1 MKPFPPKGTRDYL
14 PAQIR
19 ARDRVVA
26 TVKRVFESFG
36 YAPLETPA
44 LERLDVLTGKYGD
57 EADRL
62 IFRILKRGAAGERG
76 QADLGLRYDLT
87 VPLARV
93 MAANQDLPKPFKR
106 YQIQPVW
113 RAERPQRGRF
123 REFVQCDVDCVGT
136 ASVLADAEMIAVMHE
151 TLAALGFTDYRI
163 SLNHRKILSAF
174 MDYAGV
180 PAESKSGTIREIDKL
195 DKVGRDGVEAGLAG
209 IGISKPAADEIIG
222 VLFDPKNNG
231 SYQYYIP
238 AAKAYTDYNKGYGE
252 GFEGCSEMEKLAEYV
267 IEGFGVPDDVLSFD
281 LHMARGLDYY
291 TGPIYEAYVAEG
303 GLGSVAGGGRYDRL
317 IAQLGGPDLPATG
330 TSFGLERI
338 TTLLAARDVA
348 GEGGPA
354 DVLVAVYDESVLKDA
369 LNVAAEIR
377 AAGTTCEVYLG
388 PAAKLAKQFSYAD
401 AKGIPFVVV
410 VGPDEVARNVVQV
423 KELASREQK
432 EVPRAGLVSAL
443 RAILKRD

>member
-1 MKPFPPKGTRDYL
+1 MKPSPPKGTRDYL
-14 PAQIR
+14 AGPLR
-19 ARDRVVA
+19 ARDAVIA

-123 REFVQCDVDCVGT
+123 REFIQCDVDCVGT

-151 TLAALGFTDYRI
+151 TLAALGFENYRV
-163 SLNHRKILSAF
+163 SLNNRKILSAF
-174 MDYAGV
+174 MDYAAV
-180 PAESKSGTIREIDKL
+180 PAELKFAAIRAMDKL
-195 DKVGRDGVEAGLAG
+195 DKVGKEGVEAELSANG
-209 IGISKPAADEIIG
+209 IPKPAADEIMG
-222 VLFDPKNNG
+222 VLFDPKNSG
-231 SYQYYIP
+231 RVDYYLN
-238 AAKAYTDYNKGYGE
+238 AAQAFAGDYAE
-252 GFEGCSEMEKLAEYV
+252 GREGVAEMQNLAKYLDY
-267 IEGFGVPDDVLSFD
+267 FGVPDGVLSYD

-303 GLGSVAGGGRYDRL
+303 GVGSVAGGGRYDRL

-330 TSFGLERI
+330 TSFGLERVVA
-338 TTLLAARDVA
+338 LRAGREAAA
-348 GEGGPA
+348 ESGGYA
-354 DVLVAVYDESVLKDA
+354 DALVAVYDESVLQDA
-369 LNVAAEIR
+369 LEVAAEIR
-377 AAGTTCEVYLG
+377 AVGAKCEIYLE
-388 PAAKLAKQFSYAD
+388 PSAKLAKQFSYAD
-401 AKGIPFVVV
+401 AKGIPYVVV
-410 VGPDEVARNVVQV
+410 VGPDEVAKGVVQL
-423 KELASREQK
+423 KDLAKREQV
-432 EVPRAGLVSAL
+432 EVPRAELA
-443 RAILKRD
+443 AAFTKILEPT

>member
-1 MKPFPPKGTRDYL
+1 MKPQPPKGTRDYL
-14 PAQIR
+14 PAQLR
-19 ARDRVVA
+19 TRDRVIA
-26 TVKRVFESFG
+26 TVKEVFESYG

-62 IFRILKRGAAGERG
+62 IFRILKRGKGGERG

-93 MAANQDLPKPFKR
+93 MAANQDIPKPFKR

-123 REFVQCDVDCVGT
+123 REFIQCDVDCVGT
-136 ASVLADAEMIAVMHE
+136 ASMLADAEMVAVMHE
-151 TLAALGFTDYRI
+151 TLAALGFENYRV
-163 SLNHRKILSAF
+163 SVNNRKILSAF
-174 MDYAGV
+174 MDYAAV
-180 PAESKSGTIREIDKL
+180 PAELKFAAIRAMDKL
-195 DKVGRDGVEAGLAG
+195 DKVGKDGVEAELAA
-209 IGISKPAADEIIG
+209 SDVPETAAGEIMG
-222 VLFDPKNNG
+222 VLFDPKNSG
-231 SYQYYIP
+231 LVDYYLN
-238 AAKAYTDYNKGYGE
+238 AAQAFAGDYEE
-252 GFEGCSEMEKLAEYV
+252 GREGVAEMRELAEYLNY
-267 IEGFGVPDDVLSFD
+267 FRVPDEILSFD

-291 TGPIYEAYVAEG
+291 TGPIYEAHVAEG
-303 GLGSVAGGGRYDRL
+303 GVGSVGGGGRYDRL

-338 TTLLAARDVA
+338 TALLATREAA
-348 GEGGPA
+348 AAEGGPA

-377 AAGTTCEVYLG
+377 AAGTTCEVYLE
-388 PAAKLAKQFSYAD
+388 PAAKLAKQFGYAD
-401 AKGIPFVVV
+401 AKGIPLVVV

>member
-1 MKPFPPKGTRDYL
+1 MKPLPPKGTRDHL
-14 PAQIR
+14 PAQVRTR
-19 ARDRVVA
+19 AGVIA

-57 EADRL
+57 EADQL

-76 QADLGLRYDLT
+76 EADLGLRYDLT

-113 RAERPQRGRF
+113 RAERPQKGRF

-136 ASVLADAEMIAVMHE
+136 TSVLADAEMVAVMHE
-151 TLAALGFTDYRI
+151 TFAALGFRDYRI
-163 SLNHRKILSAF
+163 SINHRKILSAF

-180 PAESKSGTIREIDKL
+180 PAELKFAAIRAMDKL
-195 DKVGRDGVEAGLAG
+195 DKISRDGVEAELAASD
-209 IGISKPAADEIIG
+209 IPKPAADEIMG
-222 VLFDPKNNG
+222 VLFDPKNSG
-231 SYQYYIP
+231 LIDYYLN
-238 AAKAYTDYNKGYGE
+238 AAQAFAGE
-252 GFEGCSEMEKLAEYV
+252 YDEGREGVAEMRSLAEYLNY
-267 IEGFGVPDDVLSFD
+267 FGVPDGVLSFD

-291 TGPIYEAYVAEG
+291 TGPIYEAFVAEG
-303 GLGSVAGGGRYDRL
+303 GVGSVAGGGRYDHL

-338 TTLLAARDVA
+338 ITLLAERETA
-348 GEGGPA
+348 GAAAAA
-354 DVLVAVYDESVLKDA
+354 DVLVAVYDESVLQDA
-369 LNVAAEIR
+369 LRVAREIR
-377 AAGTTCEVYLG
+377 TAGARCEVYLD
-388 PAAKLAKQFSYAD
+388 PSVKLGKQFGYAD

-410 VGPDEVARNVVQV
+410 VGPDELGRGVIQIKDLTR
-423 KELASREQK
+423 REQK
-432 EVPRAGLVSAL
+432 EIPRGDLVKT
-443 RAILKRD
+443 IIEVLKE

>member
-1 MKPFPPKGTRDYL
+1 MKPQPPKGTRDYL
-14 PAQIR
+14 PAEIR
-19 ARDRVVA
+19 TRDRVIA
-26 TVKRVFESFG
+26 TVRRVFESYG

-62 IFRILKRGAAGERG
+62 IFRILKRGKAGERG
-76 QADLGLRYDLT
+76 EADLGLRYDLT

-93 MAANQDLPKPFKR
+93 MAANQEITKPFKR

-123 REFVQCDVDCVGT
+123 REFIQCDVDCVGT
-136 ASVLADAEMIAVMHE
+136 ASMLADAEMVAVMHE
-151 TLAALGFTDYRI
+151 TLAALGFENYRV
-163 SLNHRKILSAF
+163 SVNNRKILSAF
-174 MDYAGV
+174 MDYAAV
-180 PAESKSGTIREIDKL
+180 PAELKFAAIRAMDKL
-195 DKVGRDGVEAGLAG
+195 DKVGKDGVEAELAA
-209 IGISKPAADEIIG
+209 SDVPETAAGEIMG
-222 VLFDPKNNG
+222 VLFDPKNSG
-231 SYQYYIP
+231 RIDYYLN
-238 AAKAYTDYNKGYGE
+238 AAQAFASDYEE
-252 GFEGCSEMEKLAEYV
+252 GREGVAEMQKLAEYLNY
-267 IEGFGVPDDVLSFD
+267 FRVPDGVLSFD

-303 GLGSVAGGGRYDRL
+303 GVGSVAGGGRYDRL

-330 TSFGLERI
+330 TSFGLDRI
-338 TTLLAARDVA
+338 TTLLAAREA
-348 GEGGPA
+348 APGEGGPA

-369 LNVAAEIR
+369 LTVAAEIR
-377 AAGTTCEVYLG
+377 AAGATCEVYLE
-388 PAAKLAKQFSYAD
+388 PAAKLAKQFGYAD

-443 RAILKRD
+443 RTVLKRD

>member
-1 MKPFPPKGTRDYL
+1 MKPQPPKGTRDYS

-19 ARDRVVA
+19 TRDGVVA
-26 TVKRVFESFG
+26 TVRRVFESFG

-62 IFRILKRGAAGERG
+62 IFRILKRGKAGERG
-76 QADLGLRYDLT
+76 EADLGLRYDLT

-93 MAANQDLPKPFKR
+93 MAANQDIPKPFKR

-123 REFVQCDVDCVGT
+123 REFIQCDVDSVGS
-136 ASVLADAEMIAVMHE
+136 ASMLADAEMVAVMHE
-151 TLAALGFTDYRI
+151 TLAALGFKNYRI
-163 SLNHRKILSAF
+163 SVNHRKILSAF

-180 PAESKSGTIREIDKL
+180 PPALKLAAMRAMDKL
-195 DKVGRDGVEAGLAG
+195 DKVGKEGVEAELSASD
-209 IGISKPAADEIIG
+209 IPEPAAEEIMG
-222 VLFDPKNNG
+222 ALFDADNTG
-231 SYQYYIP
+231 RIDYYFNTAQAFP
-238 AAKAYTDYNKGYGE
+238 GDYEE
-252 GFEGCSEMEKLAEYV
+252 GREGVAEMHKLAEYLSY
-267 IEGFGVPDDVLSFD
+267 FRVPDDVLSFD

-291 TGPIYEAYVAEG
+291 TGPIYEAFVAEG

-330 TSFGLERI
+330 TSFGLDRI
-338 TTLLAARDVA
+338 TTLLAAHKA
-348 GEGGPA
+348 GAGDGGPA
-354 DVLVAVYDESVLKDA
+354 AVLVAVYDETVLKDA

-377 AAGTTCEVYLG
+377 AAGATCEVYLE

-443 RAILKRD
+443 TALFNRD

>member
-1 MKPFPPKGTRDYL
+1 MKPLPPKGTRDHL
-14 PAQIR
+14 PMQVRTR
-19 ARDRVVA
+19 ADVIA

-44 LERLDVLTGKYGD
+44 VERLDVLTGKYGD

-76 QADLGLRYDLT
+76 EADLGLRYDLT

-113 RAERPQRGRF
+113 RAERPQKGRF

-136 ASVLADAEMIAVMHE
+136 ASVLADAEMVAVMHE
-151 TLAALGFTDYRI
+151 TLAALAFRDYRI
-163 SLNHRKILSAF
+163 SINHRKILSAF

-180 PAESKSGTIREIDKL
+180 PAEFKFAAIRAMDKL
-195 DKVGRDGVEAGLAG
+195 DKVGRDGVEAELASSD
-209 IGISKPAADEIIG
+209 IPKPAADEIMG
-222 VLFDPKNNG
+222 VMFDPKNSG
-231 SYQYYIP
+231 RIDYYLN
-238 AAKAYTDYNKGYGE
+238 AAQAFAGE
-252 GFEGCSEMEKLAEYV
+252 YDEGRAGVAEMRDLAEYLTYA
-267 IEGFGVPDDVLSFD
+267 GVPDDVLSFD

-291 TGPIYEAYVAEG
+291 TGPIYEAFVAEG
-303 GLGSVAGGGRYDRL
+303 GVGSVGGGGRYDRL

-338 TTLLAARDVA
+338 ITLLAEREAA
-348 GEGGPA
+348 GAAAAA
-354 DVLVAVYDESVLKDA
+354 DVLVAVYDESVLQDA
-369 LNVAAEIR
+369 LKVAAEIR
-377 AAGTTCEVYLG
+377 ATGAACEVYLD
-388 PAAKLAKQFSYAD
+388 PSAKLAKQFSYAD

-410 VGPDEVARNVVQV
+410 VGPDEVTKGVVQL
-423 KELASREQK
+423 KNLAKREQM
-432 EVPRAGLVSAL
+432 EVPRAEAAAAVAKTLE
-443 RAILKRD
+443 RK

>member
-1 MKPFPPKGTRDYL
+1 MKPLPPKGTRDHL

-19 ARDRVVA
+19 TRAGAVE

-76 QADLGLRYDLT
+76 EADLGLRYDLT

-113 RAERPQRGRF
+113 RAERPQKGRF

-136 ASVLADAEMIAVMHE
+136 ASVLADAEMVAVMHE
-151 TLAALGFTDYRI
+151 TLAALGFRDYRI
-163 SLNHRKILSAF
+163 SINHRKILSAF

-180 PAESKSGTIREIDKL
+180 PAERKFAAIRAMDKL
-195 DKVGRDGVEAGLAG
+195 DKVGRYGVEAELAASD
-209 IGISKPAADEIIG
+209 IPQPAADEIMG
-222 VLFDPKNNG
+222 VLFDPKNGGRIDFYLN
-231 SYQYYIP
+231 
-238 AAKAYTDYNKGYGE
+238 AAQAFAGNYDE
-252 GFEGCSEMEKLAEYV
+252 GREGVAEMRDLAEYLNY
-267 IEGFGVPDDVLSFD
+267 FGVPDGVLSFD

-291 TGPIYEAYVAEG
+291 TGPIYEAFAAEG
-303 GLGSVAGGGRYDRL
+303 GVGSVAGGGRYDHL
-317 IAQLGGPDLPATG
+317 IAQLGGPNLPATG

-338 TTLLAARDVA
+338 ITLLTERDTAGAAA
-348 GEGGPA
+348 AA
-354 DVLVAVYDESVLKDA
+354 DVLVAVYDESVLQYA
-369 LNVAAEIR
+369 LQVAREIR
-377 AAGTTCEVYLG
+377 AASAGCEVYLE
-388 PAAKLAKQFSYAD
+388 PSAKLAKQFSYAD

-410 VGPDEVARNVVQV
+410 VGPDEVAKGVVQL
-423 KELASREQK
+423 KDLAKREQV
-432 EVPRAGLVSAL
+432 EVPRAKVAAAVAKMLE
-443 RAILKRD
+443 RM

>member
-1 MKPFPPKGTRDYL
+1 MKPLPPKGTRDYL

-19 ARDRVVA
+19 TRGGVIE

-76 QADLGLRYDLT
+76 EADLGLRYDLT

-113 RAERPQRGRF
+113 RAERPQKGRF

-136 ASVLADAEMIAVMHE
+136 ASVLADAEMVAVMHE
-151 TLAALGFTDYRI
+151 TLAALGFKNYRI
-163 SLNHRKILSAF
+163 SVNHRKILSAF

-180 PAESKSGTIREIDKL
+180 PAELKFAAIRAMDKL
-195 DKVGRDGVEAGLAG
+195 DKVGRDGVEAELAA
-209 IGISKPAADEIIG
+209 SDVPEPAADEIMG
-222 VLFDPKNNG
+222 VLFDPKNSGRFN
-231 SYQYYIP
+231 YYLN
-238 AAKAYTDYNKGYGE
+238 AAQAFAGDYDE
-252 GFEGCSEMEKLAEYV
+252 GREGVADMHNLAEY
-267 IEGFGVPDDVLSFD
+267 IHHFGVPDDVVSFD

-291 TGPIYEAYVAEG
+291 TGPIYEAFVAEG
-303 GLGSVAGGGRYDRL
+303 GVGSVAGGGRYNQL

-330 TSFGLERI
+330 TSLGLERI
-338 TTLLAARDVA
+338 MTLLADRETGGGDVT
-348 GEGGPA
+348 
-354 DVLVAVYDESVLKDA
+354 DVLVAVYDESVLQDA
-369 LNVAAEIR
+369 LKAAAEIR
-377 AAGTTCEVYLG
+377 AAGAKCEVYLE
-388 PAAKLAKQFSYAD
+388 PSAKLAKQFSYAD

-410 VGPDEVARNVVQV
+410 VGPDEVAKGVVQL
-423 KELASREQK
+423 KDLAKREQV
-432 EVPRAGLVSAL
+432 EIPRADLAAAVANIIG
-443 RAILKRD
+443 RT

>member
-1 MKPFPPKGTRDYL
+1 MKPQPPKGTRDYL

-19 ARDRVVA
+19 TRGGVIE

-62 IFRILKRGAAGERG
+62 IFRILKRGAAGARG
-76 QADLGLRYDLT
+76 EADLGLRYDLT

-93 MAANQDLPKPFKR
+93 MAANQDIPKPFKR

-113 RAERPQRGRF
+113 RAERPQKGRF

-136 ASVLADAEMIAVMHE
+136 ASVLADAEMVAVMHE
-151 TLAALGFTDYRI
+151 TLAALGFKNYRI
-163 SLNHRKILSAF
+163 SVNHRKILSAF

-180 PAESKSGTIREIDKL
+180 PAELKFAAIRAMDKL
-195 DKVGRDGVEAGLAG
+195 DKVGRDGVEAELAA
-209 IGISKPAADEIIG
+209 SDVPEPAADEIMS
-222 VLFDPKNNG
+222 VLFDPKNSG
-231 SYQYYIP
+231 RFDYYLN
-238 AAKAYTDYNKGYGE
+238 AAQAFAGDYDE
-252 GFEGCSEMEKLAEYV
+252 GREGVADMHNLAEYV
-267 IEGFGVPDDVLSFD
+267 HHFGVPDDVVSFD

-291 TGPIYEAYVAEG
+291 TGPIYEAFVAEG
-303 GLGSVAGGGRYDRL
+303 GVGSVAGGGRYDHL

-338 TTLLAARDVA
+338 ITLLADRETA
-348 GEGGPA
+348 GGDAA
-354 DVLVAVYDESVLKDA
+354 DVLVAVYDKSVLQNA
-369 LNVAAEIR
+369 LEVAAEIR
-377 AAGTTCEVYLG
+377 GAGATCEVYLE
-388 PAAKLAKQFSYAD
+388 PSAKLAKQFGYAD

-410 VGPDEVARNVVQV
+410 VGPDEVAKGVVQL
-423 KELASREQK
+423 KDLAKREQV
-432 EVPRAGLVSAL
+432 EVPRADLATAVANIP
-443 RAILKRD
+443 RRT

>member
-1 MKPFPPKGTRDYL
+1 MKPLPPKGTRDYL

-19 ARDRVVA
+19 MRGGVIE

-76 QADLGLRYDLT
+76 EADLGLRYDLT

-113 RAERPQRGRF
+113 RAERPQKGRF

-136 ASVLADAEMIAVMHE
+136 ASVLADAEMVAVMHQ
-151 TLAALGFTDYRI
+151 TLAALGFKNYRI
-163 SLNHRKILSAF
+163 SVNHRKILSAF

-180 PAESKSGTIREIDKL
+180 PAELKFAAIRAMDKL
-195 DKVGRDGVEAGLAG
+195 DKVGRDGVEAELGA
-209 IGISKPAADEIIG
+209 SDVPEPAADEIMG
-222 VLFDPKNNG
+222 VLFDPNNSG
-231 SYQYYIP
+231 RFDYYLN
-238 AAKAYTDYNKGYGE
+238 AAQAFAGDYDE
-252 GFEGCSEMEKLAEYV
+252 GREGVADMRNLAEYV
-267 IEGFGVPDDVLSFD
+267 HHFGVPDDVVSFD

-291 TGPIYEAYVAEG
+291 TGPIYEAFVAEG
-303 GLGSVAGGGRYDRL
+303 GVGSVAGGGRYDQL

-338 TTLLAARDVA
+338 ITLLADR
-348 GEGGPA
+348 ETGGGDAA
-354 DVLVAVYDESVLKDA
+354 DVLVAVYDKSVLQNA
-369 LNVAAEIR
+369 LEVAAEIR
-377 AAGTTCEVYLG
+377 AAGAQCEVYLE
-388 PAAKLAKQFSYAD
+388 PSAKLAKQFSYAD

-410 VGPDEVARNVVQV
+410 VGPDEVAKGVVQL
-423 KELASREQK
+423 KDLAKREQV
-432 EVPRAGLVSAL
+432 EVPRADLAAAVAN
-443 RAILKRD
+443 ILGRT

>member
-1 MKPFPPKGTRDYL
+1 MKPLPPKGTRDYL

-19 ARDRVVA
+19 MRGGVIE
-26 TVKRVFESFG
+26 TVKRVFENFG

-76 QADLGLRYDLT
+76 EADLGLRYDLT

-113 RAERPQRGRF
+113 RAERPQKGRF

-136 ASVLADAEMIAVMHE
+136 ASVLADAEMVAVMHE
-151 TLAALGFTDYRI
+151 TLAALGFKNYRI
-163 SLNHRKILSAF
+163 SVNHRKILSAF

-180 PAESKSGTIREIDKL
+180 PAELKFAAIRAMDKL
-195 DKVGRDGVEAGLAG
+195 DKVGRDGVEAELGA
-209 IGISKPAADEIIG
+209 SDVPEPAADEIMG
-222 VLFDPKNNG
+222 VLFDPNNSG
-231 SYQYYIP
+231 RFDYYLN
-238 AAKAYTDYNKGYGE
+238 AAQAFAGDYDE
-252 GFEGCSEMEKLAEYV
+252 GREGVADMRNLAEYV
-267 IEGFGVPDDVLSFD
+267 HHFGVPDDVVSFD

-291 TGPIYEAYVAEG
+291 TGPIYEAFVAEG
-303 GLGSVAGGGRYDRL
+303 GVGSVAGGGRYDQL

-338 TTLLAARDVA
+338 ITLLADR
-348 GEGGPA
+348 ETGGGDAA
-354 DVLVAVYDESVLKDA
+354 DVLVAVYDKSVLQNA
-369 LNVAAEIR
+369 LEVAAEIR
-377 AAGTTCEVYLG
+377 AAGAQCEVYLE
-388 PAAKLAKQFSYAD
+388 PSAKLAKQFSYAD

-410 VGPDEVARNVVQV
+410 VGPDEVAKGVVQL
-423 KELASREQK
+423 KDLAKREQV
-432 EVPRAGLVSAL
+432 EVPRADLAAAVAN
-443 RAILKRD
+443 ILGRT

>member
-1 MKPFPPKGTRDYL
+1 MKPLPPKGTRDYL

-19 ARDRVVA
+19 TRGAVIE

-44 LERLDVLTGKYGD
+44 LERLDILTGKYGD

-76 QADLGLRYDLT
+76 EADLGLRYDLT

-113 RAERPQRGRF
+113 RAERPQKGRF

-136 ASVLADAEMIAVMHE
+136 ASVLADAEMVAVMHE
-151 TLAALGFTDYRI
+151 TLAALGFKNYRI
-163 SLNHRKILSAF
+163 SVNHRKILSAF

-180 PAESKSGTIREIDKL
+180 PTEHKLAAIRAMDKL
-195 DKVGRDGVEAGLAG
+195 DKVGRDGVEAELAA
-209 IGISKPAADEIIG
+209 SDVPEPAADEIMN
-222 VLFDPKNNG
+222 VLFDPKNSG
-231 SYQYYIP
+231 RFDYYLNT
-238 AAKAYTDYNKGYGE
+238 AQAFAGDYDE
-252 GFEGCSEMEKLAEYV
+252 GREGVADMRNLAEYV
-267 IEGFGVPDDVLSFD
+267 QHFGVPDDVVSFD

-291 TGPIYEAYVAEG
+291 TGPIYEAFVAEG
-303 GLGSVAGGGRYDRL
+303 GVGSVAGGGRYDHL
-317 IAQLGGPDLPATG
+317 IARFGGPDLPATG

-338 TTLLAARDVA
+338 MTLLADGETA
-348 GEGGPA
+348 GGDAA
-354 DVLVAVYDESVLKDA
+354 DVLVAVYDESVLPEA
-369 LNVAAEIR
+369 LAVAGEVR
-377 AAGTTCEVYLG
+377 AAGARCEVYLD
-388 PAAKLAKQFSYAD
+388 PSAKLAKQFGYAD

-410 VGPDEVARNVVQV
+410 VGPDEVAKGVVQL
-423 KELASREQK
+423 KDLAKREQV
-432 EVPRAGLVSAL
+432 EVPRADLAAAVAK
-443 RAILKRD
+443 ILGRI

>member
-1 MKPFPPKGTRDYL
+1 MKPLPPKGTRDHL
-14 PAQIR
+14 PAQVRTR
-19 ARDRVVA
+19 AGVIA

-57 EADRL
+57 EADQL

-76 QADLGLRYDLT
+76 EADLGLRYDLT

-113 RAERPQRGRF
+113 RAERPQKGRF

-136 ASVLADAEMIAVMHE
+136 TSVLADAEMVAVMHE
-151 TLAALGFTDYRI
+151 TFAALGFRDYRI
-163 SLNHRKILSAF
+163 SINHRKILSAF

-180 PAESKSGTIREIDKL
+180 PAELKFAAIRAMDKL
-195 DKVGRDGVEAGLAG
+195 DKIGRDGVEAELAASD
-209 IGISKPAADEIIG
+209 IPKPAADEIMG
-222 VLFDPKNNG
+222 VLFDPKNSG
-231 SYQYYIP
+231 LIDYYLN
-238 AAKAYTDYNKGYGE
+238 AAQAFAGE
-252 GFEGCSEMEKLAEYV
+252 YDEGREGVAEMRSLAEYLNY
-267 IEGFGVPDDVLSFD
+267 FGVPDGVLSFD

-291 TGPIYEAYVAEG
+291 TGPIYEAFVAEG
-303 GLGSVAGGGRYDRL
+303 GVGSVAGGGRYDHL

-338 TTLLAARDVA
+338 ITLLAERETA
-348 GEGGPA
+348 GAAAAA
-354 DVLVAVYDESVLKDA
+354 DVLVAVYDESVLQDA
-369 LNVAAEIR
+369 LRVAREIR
-377 AAGTTCEVYLG
+377 TAGARCEVYLD
-388 PAAKLAKQFSYAD
+388 PSVKLGKQFGYAD

-410 VGPDEVARNVVQV
+410 VGPDELGRGVIQIKDLTR
-423 KELASREQK
+423 REQK
-432 EVPRAGLVSAL
+432 EIPRGDLVKT
-443 RAILKRD
+443 IIEVLKE

>member
-1 MKPFPPKGTRDYL
+1 MKPQPPKGTRDYL

-26 TVKRVFESFG
+26 TVRRVFESFG

-57 EADRL
+57 EADHL
-62 IFRILKRGAAGERG
+62 IFRILKRGKAGERG
-76 QADLGLRYDLT
+76 EADLGLRYDLT

-93 MAANQDLPKPFKR
+93 MAANQDIPKPFKR

-123 REFVQCDVDCVGT
+123 REFIQCDVDCVGT
-136 ASVLADAEMIAVMHE
+136 ASMLADAEMVAVMHE
-151 TLAALGFTDYRI
+151 ALAALGLEGYRI
-163 SLNHRKILSAF
+163 SVNHRKILSAF

-180 PAESKSGTIREIDKL
+180 PPGLKFAAMRAMDKL
-195 DKVGRDGVEAGLAG
+195 DKVGKDGVEAELSASN
-209 IGISKPAADEIIG
+209 IPKPAAEEIMG
-222 VLFDPKNNG
+222 ALFDAENTG
-231 SYQYYIP
+231 RIDYYFNT
-238 AAKAYTDYNKGYGE
+238 AQAFAGDYEE
-252 GFEGCSEMEKLAEYV
+252 GREGVAEMQKLAEYLNY
-267 IEGFGVPDDVLSFD
+267 FGVPDDVLSFD

-303 GLGSVAGGGRYDRL
+303 GVGSVAGGGRYDRL
-317 IAQLGGPDLPATG
+317 IAQLGGPDLAATG

-338 TTLLAARDVA
+338 TTLLAAREAAA
-348 GEGGPA
+348 GEDGPA

-377 AAGTTCEVYLG
+377 AAGTACEVYLE

-443 RAILKRD
+443 SALLKRA

>member
-1 MKPFPPKGTRDYL
+1 MKPLPPKGTRDHL

-19 ARDRVVA
+19 TRAGAVE

-76 QADLGLRYDLT
+76 EADLGLRYDLT

-113 RAERPQRGRF
+113 RAERPQKGRF

-136 ASVLADAEMIAVMHE
+136 ASVLADAEMVAVMHE
-151 TLAALGFTDYRI
+151 TLAALGFRDYRI
-163 SLNHRKILSAF
+163 SINHRKILSAF

-180 PAESKSGTIREIDKL
+180 PAERKFAAIRAMDKL
-195 DKVGRDGVEAGLAG
+195 DKVGRDGVEAELAASD
-209 IGISKPAADEIIG
+209 IPQPAADEIMG
-222 VLFDPKNNG
+222 VLFDPKNGGRIDFYLN
-231 SYQYYIP
+231 
-238 AAKAYTDYNKGYGE
+238 AAQAFAGNYDE
-252 GFEGCSEMEKLAEYV
+252 GREGVAEMRDLAEYLNY
-267 IEGFGVPDDVLSFD
+267 FGVPDGVLSFD

-291 TGPIYEAYVAEG
+291 TGPIYEAFVAEG
-303 GLGSVAGGGRYDRL
+303 GVGSVAGGGRYDHL

-338 TTLLAARDVA
+338 ITLLTERDTAGAAA
-348 GEGGPA
+348 AA
-354 DVLVAVYDESVLKDA
+354 DVLVAVYDESVLQYA
-369 LNVAAEIR
+369 LQVAREIR
-377 AAGTTCEVYLG
+377 AASAGCEVYLE
-388 PAAKLAKQFSYAD
+388 PSAKLAKQFSYAD

-410 VGPDEVARNVVQV
+410 VGPDEVAKGVVQL
-423 KELASREQK
+423 KDLAKREQV
-432 EVPRAGLVSAL
+432 EVPRAEVAAAVAKMLE
-443 RAILKRD
+443 RT

>member
-1 MKPFPPKGTRDYL
+1 MKPLPPKGTRDYL

-19 ARDRVVA
+19 MRGGVIE

-76 QADLGLRYDLT
+76 EADLGLRYDLT

-113 RAERPQRGRF
+113 RAERPQKGRF

-136 ASVLADAEMIAVMHE
+136 ASVLADAEMVAVMHE
-151 TLAALGFTDYRI
+151 TLAALGFKNYRV
-163 SLNHRKILSAF
+163 SVNHRKILSAF

-180 PAESKSGTIREIDKL
+180 PAEHKLAAIRAMDKL
-195 DKVGRDGVEAGLAG
+195 DKVGRDGVEAELGA
-209 IGISKPAADEIIG
+209 SDVPEPAADEIMG
-222 VLFDPKNNG
+222 VLFDPNNSG
-231 SYQYYIP
+231 RFDYYLN
-238 AAKAYTDYNKGYGE
+238 AAQAFAGDYDE
-252 GFEGCSEMEKLAEYV
+252 GREGVADMRNLAEYV
-267 IEGFGVPDDVLSFD
+267 HHFGVPDDVVSFD

-291 TGPIYEAYVAEG
+291 TGPIYETFVAEG
-303 GLGSVAGGGRYDRL
+303 GVGSVAGGGRYDQL

-338 TTLLAARDVA
+338 LTLLADR
-348 GEGGPA
+348 ETGGGDAA
-354 DVLVAVYDESVLKDA
+354 DVLVAVYDKSVLQNA
-369 LNVAAEIR
+369 LEVAAEIR
-377 AAGTTCEVYLG
+377 AAGAQCEVYLE
-388 PAAKLAKQFSYAD
+388 PSAKLAKQFSYAD

-410 VGPDEVARNVVQV
+410 VGPDEVAKGVVQL
-423 KELASREQK
+423 KDLAKREQV
-432 EVPRAGLVSAL
+432 EVPRADLAAAVANIIG
-443 RAILKRD
+443 RT

>member
-1 MKPFPPKGTRDYL
+1 MKPLPPKGTRDHL

-19 ARDRVVA
+19 TRAGAVE

-76 QADLGLRYDLT
+76 EADLGLRYDLT

-113 RAERPQRGRF
+113 RAERPQKGRF

-136 ASVLADAEMIAVMHE
+136 ASVLADAEMVAVMHE
-151 TLAALGFTDYRI
+151 TLAALGFRDYRI
-163 SLNHRKILSAF
+163 SINHRKILSAF

-180 PAESKSGTIREIDKL
+180 PAERKFAAIRAMDKL
-195 DKVGRDGVEAGLAG
+195 DKVGRDGVEAELAASD
-209 IGISKPAADEIIG
+209 IPQPAADEIMG
-222 VLFDPKNNG
+222 VLFDPKNGGRIDFYLN
-231 SYQYYIP
+231 
-238 AAKAYTDYNKGYGE
+238 AAQAFAGNYDE
-252 GFEGCSEMEKLAEYV
+252 GREGVAEMRDLAEYLNY
-267 IEGFGVPDDVLSFD
+267 FGVPDGVLSFD

-291 TGPIYEAYVAEG
+291 TGPIYEAFAAEG
-303 GLGSVAGGGRYDRL
+303 GVGSVAGGGRYDHL
-317 IAQLGGPDLPATG
+317 IAQLGGPNLPATG

-338 TTLLAARDVA
+338 ITLLTERDTAGAAA
-348 GEGGPA
+348 AA
-354 DVLVAVYDESVLKDA
+354 DVLVAVYDESVLQYA
-369 LNVAAEIR
+369 LQVAREIR
-377 AAGTTCEVYLG
+377 AASAGCEVYLE
-388 PAAKLAKQFSYAD
+388 PSAKLAKQFSYAD

-410 VGPDEVARNVVQV
+410 VGPDEVAKGVVQL
-423 KELASREQK
+423 KDLAKREQV
-432 EVPRAGLVSAL
+432 EVPRAEVAAAVAKMLE
-443 RAILKRD
+443 RT